1 MDIPYPELAG
11 ILGCLVLSGFFSGTE
26 TALTSL
32 SHIKVDQIIASR
44 PAWGRVLRHWKH
56 NHNRILTTIL
66 IGNNVANI
74 TASALATD
82 VANNFF
88 SSNSIP
94 IAVGV
99 MTFLLLFTGEIT
111 PKTVARAYAERL
123 ALPLMTLLMVFHYV
137 LFPVSWLISVTVGGM
152 VRMSGGQTKAHERVT
167 EADLEFIVNLSKRQG
182 TIDADKQSMLNA
194 IFEFGATVTR
204 EIMVPRTEMVA
215 LPVDTAYER
224 VLEVA
229 LNSGFSRIPIYEES
243 QDKIL
248 GIFHTKDL
256 IVTPDEEH
264 RENFLGS
271 YIRPPLFVPESK
283 KISEVLKIFQRD
295 QQHMAIVVDEFGG
308 TAGILTMEDIIEELL
323 GDIRDEFD
331 VSDERVLAM
340 PDNSYMADARVDI
353 EDLEQLLHIAFPE
366 ERDYESLGGYLIEVA
381 GDVPAAGWS
390 HAAMGYAFEVVE
402 ADANRIIKVQ
412 ISRLDALSDGDA
424 TADDPPA
431 EPGPRATAVGD

>member
-11 ILGCLVLSGFFSGTE
+11 ILVCLVLSGFFSGTE

-32 SHIKVDQIIASR
+32 SYIKVDQLIANR
-44 PAWGRVLRHWKH
+44 PAWGRVLNHWKH
-56 NHNRILTTIL
+56 NHTGILTTIL

-82 VANNFF
+82 VAAIFF

-94 IAVGV
+94 IAVGA

-123 ALPLMTLLMVFHYV
+123 ALPLMTLILVFHYL
-137 LFPVSWLISVTVGGM
+137 LFPVSWLITVTVGGL
-152 VRMSGGQTKAHERVT
+152 VRISGGRTKTHDRVT
-167 EADLEFIVNLSKRQG
+167 EADLEFIVNLSKREG

-204 EIMVPRTEMVA
+204 EIMMPRTEMVA
-215 LPVDTAYER
+215 LPVDTPYEK

-256 IVTPDEEH
+256 IIPPDEEH
-264 RENFLGS
+264 RENFLSS

-308 TAGILTMEDIIEELL
+308 TAGIVTMEDIIEELL

-331 VSDERVLAM
+331 VSDERLLAM
-340 PDNSYMADARVDI
+340 PDRSFMADARVDI
-353 EDLEQLLHIAFPE
+353 EDLEHLLHIAFPE
-366 ERDYESLGGYLIEVA
+366 ERDYESLGGYLIEEA
-381 GDVPAAGWS
+381 GDVPAVGWS
-390 HAAMGYAFEVVE
+390 HAAMGYAFQVVE
-402 ADANRIIKVQ
+402 ADANRIIKVH
-412 ISRLDALSDGDA
+412 ITRLDSSAQGDA
-424 TADDPPA
+424 ADDDPPTDA
-431 EPGPRATAVGD
+431 EPKATAVGE